1 MPTIGPHMT
10 TIGRDE
16 ETNAISV
23 RYHHTNVVQFN
34 GSTVTLDHGGWLTHT
49 TRRRMN
55 QASEQ
60 FNLGFRIRQKNYDWF
75 ITTKSGTV
83 LPWGTDRTITF
94 DIND

>member
-1 MPTIGPHMT
+1 MTTIGTHMT

-23 RYHHTNVVQFN
+23 RYHRTNVVQFN
-34 GSTVTLDHGGWLTHT
+34 GSTVTLDHGEWLTQT
-49 TRRRMN
+49 TKRRMN

-60 FNLGFRIRQKNYDWF
+60 FNLGFHVYQKDNVWF
-75 ITTKSGTV
+75 VSTKSGTV
-83 LPWGTDRTITF
+83 LPWWTDRTITF